1 MKHIIQDK
9 KKVGTF
15 EIVLDPQA
23 GKHSAA
29 GGLSESE
36 AQGSVRSYSNQAS
49 GDEALLP

>member
-1 MKHIIQDK
+1 MPKLEHCSVIFMKHIIQDK

-36 AQGSVRSYSNQAS
+36 TQVSVR
-49 GDEALLP
+49 